1 MSKTNK
7 EELKK
12 KILNKE
18 IFNAMVDKT
27 FNDADLNK
35 NNYIEKDELNTLLK
49 SIYELA
55 ILLKSIYGTLGLNPP
70 EEKEIDDEL
79 KRLDKNDDRKLSK
92 EEFRALVRDLCLYFI
107 DQSS

>member
-18 IFNAMVDKT
+18 TFNAMLDKT
-27 FNDADLNK
+27 FHDADLNK
-35 NNYIEKDELNTLLK
+35 NNYIEKDELTSLLK
-49 SIYELA
+49 SIYATIGLPAPSQSDVEL
-55 ILLKSIYGTLGLNPP
+55 
-70 EEKEIDDEL
+70 EL
-79 KRLDKNDDRKLSK
+79 KRLDKNKDKKLSK
-92 EEFRALVRDLCLYFI
+92 DEFKSLVRDLCLYFI